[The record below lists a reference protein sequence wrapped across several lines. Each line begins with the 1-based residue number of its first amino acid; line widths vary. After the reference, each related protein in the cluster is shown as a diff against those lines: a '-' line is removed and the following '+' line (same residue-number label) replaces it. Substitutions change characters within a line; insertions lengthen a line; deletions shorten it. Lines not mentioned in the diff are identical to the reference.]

1 MMFVATLGVSSSP
14 AGAALAWVCPKGSV
28 CFYYDGAGTK
38 LACQTPSNGSPKC
51 DGAHIWAIYNR
62 GWEDPGHD
70 HAYVSGYM
78 VGSNTYTTGC
88 IHLGHKGALQR
99 AVKFNWVIWSGE
111 CGTVGDYWEL

>member
-1 MMFVATLGVSSSP
+1 METGAGRPAVGVSVLRFEAMASP
-14 AGAALAWVCPKGSV
+14 RP
-28 CFYYDGAGTK
+28 
-38 LACQTPSNGSPKC
+38 GSPKC

-70 HAYVSGYM
+70 HAF
-78 VGSNTYTTGC
+78 TTGC

-111 CGTVGDYWEL
+111 CGTVGDHWEL